1 MKNNEKHFSS
11 FLKGFQLP
19 KIVSGLRRFFKLFKR
34 LQYILESFCA
44 VFGMA
49 DISKYSNI
57 WWSTHLYV
65 SCFHQTS
72 PILDGT
78 PTSIFHFFCLSV
90 YLSIFLSVYPSTHP
104 PLYVTFSVHPICP
117 PACLFIQLSIHH
129 IIIICDTQLY
139 NDGISGYYFH
149 FFS

>member
-1 MKNNEKHFSS
+1 MTKKSRQKLKYLENEKSFWGEMKNNEKHFSS

-78 PTSIFHFFCLSV
+78 PTSIFHFFCGKQKGNNWSKMTKKLSC
-90 YLSIFLSVYPSTHP
+90 SIS
-104 PLYVTFSVHPICP
+104 
-117 PACLFIQLSIHH
+117 
-129 IIIICDTQLY
+129 
-139 NDGISGYYFH
+139 H
-149 FFS
+149 FFKILILWVVKGI